1 MRPSGASIIGARADD
16 LIAEI
21 AIAVEFSASAMVGRS
36 VYAHPTMAEA
46 VNEAALDALGRVINF

>member
-1 MRPSGASIIGARADD
+1 
-16 LIAEI
+16 
-21 AIAVEFSASAMVGRS
+21 MVGRS